1 MGSPE
6 PPECTYDQGF
16 IRQKVFVCRRCTV
29 VGQRAGFCAACKEQC
44 HGDHADEVFGIYSKR
59 AFRCDCGTARMA
71 NRCALAGSPAAARER
86 RKLVNTP
93 NAYGHNYS
101 DRYCRCNRP
110 YSPDYGDMLQCAVC
124 EDWWHEL
131 CMTFPARRS
140 DSRAAVGG
148 GSVAEGGRSGRGG
161 GGGGSTRAGASVPV
175 VVRRGELGRLPTGNF
190 EFSCHECTARLP
202 FLADYYRI
210 RGQVLPHTVIG
221 EDIATAHQ
229 KLVGGGCSRPA
240 PSTVSAMLVESGMDF
255 FWASGWR
262 YDLCDCAMCLAMYGQ
277 LGCKFLVDPDDFLV
291 ASDAEG
297 GGAGGGDGESDG
309 GGGGGDGAG
318 GSDDDGARP
327 TPTDAARA
335 VADMVCRGDLT
346 APRSDDE
353 DVALFEAILA
363 DADTGAGPID
373 TDELARVYGQ
383 VKRESLALLRRR

>member
-29 VGQRAGFCAACKEQC
+29 PGQRAGFCAACKDQC
-44 HGDHADEVFGIYSKR
+44 HGDHEDEVFGIYSKR
-59 AFRCDCGTARMA
+59 GFRCDCGTARMA
-71 NRCALAGSPAAARER
+71 NRCAMAGSPAAARAR

-101 DRYCRCNRP
+101 DRYCRCNRA

-140 DSRAAVGG
+140 DSRAGISGG
-148 GSVAEGGRSGRGG
+148 GGGATAADGGLSGKGGGGRGG
-161 GGGGSTRAGASVPV
+161 GSTPV

-210 RGQVLPHTVIG
+210 RGQVLPHTVTG

-229 KLVGGGCSRPA
+229 RLVGGGCSRPA
-240 PSTVSAMLVESGMDF
+240 PSAVSVTLVESGMDF

-262 YDLCDCAMCLAMYGQ
+262 YDLCDCAVCLAMYAA

-291 ASDAEG
+291 ASDA
-297 GGAGGGDGESDG
+297 
-309 GGGGGDGAG
+309 
-318 GSDDDGARP
+318 
-327 TPTDAARA
+327 
-335 VADMVCRGDLT
+335 
-346 APRSDDE
+346 
-353 DVALFEAILA
+353 
-363 DADTGAGPID
+363 
-373 TDELARVYGQ
+373 
-383 VKRESLALLRRR
+383 

>member
-6 PPECTYDQGF
+6 LPECTFDQGF

-29 VGQRAGFCAACKEQC
+29 PDQRAGFCAACKDRC
-44 HGDHADEVFGIYSKR
+44 HGDHEEEVFGIYSKR
-59 AFRCDCGTARMA
+59 GFRCDCGTGRMK

-86 RKLVNTP
+86 RRLVNTP

-101 DRYCRCNRP
+101 DRYCRCNRT

-131 CMTFPARRS
+131 CMTFPARRNDGRS
-140 DSRAAVGG
+140 GSGGG
-148 GSVAEGGRSGRGG
+148 GSVADGGQSGRGG
-161 GGGGSTRAGASVPV
+161 GSARRGASVPV
-175 VVRRGELGRLPTGNF
+175 VVRRGELGRLPKGNF

-210 RGQVLPHTVIG
+210 RGQVLPHTVVG
-221 EDIATAHQ
+221 EDLDTAHQ

-240 PSTVSAMLVESGMDF
+240 PSSVSSMLIQCGVDF
-255 FWASGWR
+255 LWASGWR
-262 YDLCDCAMCLAMYGQ
+262 YDLCDC
-277 LGCKFLVDPDDFLV
+277 
-291 ASDAEG
+291 
-297 GGAGGGDGESDG
+297 SDG
-309 GGGGGDGAG
+309 GGGGGGGAG
-318 GSDDDGARP
+318 GSDGDGARP

-335 VADMVCRGDLT
+335 VADIVWRGDLS

-353 DVALFEAILA
+353 DVALFEAILT

-383 VKRESLALLRRR
+383 VKRKSLALLRRR